1 MKKILSIL
9 SALILLASCGGD
21 KPVPE
26 PENPVPV
33 APTGLVLHGSTENGL
48 TFQWDAMQYAD
59 SYAWELQ
66 QGGTKVKEGTTKN
79 RNVIITGLTKAT
91 DYRFGVKA
99 ANENGSSSVAW
110 VDARTAGTVDP
121 DPPAPPSG
129 TVAYEDFA
137 IPSHEEEDGL
147 ARAFPGA
154 EGGGMY
160 VTGGRGGEVYHVTNL
175 KDSGDG
181 SLRDGITNRNMDAS
195 GDFVPRTI
203 VFDVAGIIALQS
215 RIQVKG
221 AKSTNRANLTIAGQ
235 TAPGGGICLK
245 NYTVNVD
252 ADNVIIR
259 FIHFRLGD
267 EGPNAGDSED
277 CIWGRYH
284 TGIILDHCSM
294 SWSIDECAS
303 FYANEYFTMQWCILT
318 ESMNDSAHSKGSHGY
333 GGIWGGKD
341 ASFHHNLLA
350 NHHSR
355 NPRIDHPEIYPKSG
369 GVFDWSRRGN
379 VDLRNLVV
387 YNWGDNSSYGGEG
400 GHFNFVNCFYKPGPD
415 SRDRH
420 YFVDAYSI
428 YSSSKTDYGYPSLY
442 LSGNLHAGH
451 DDISENN
458 TVHGVYFHEATSYA
472 IPAGYSFAASPH
484 PVSGASGPAYVT
496 THTAEKALEQVLAY
510 GGDILHRDSVDDRAV
525 EGVRKNTGKII
536 NTPADVG
543 GWPEYGATPEELAQS
558 ADGDGDGIP
567 DAVEDAF
574 GLNRTSADDGAARTL
589 DKHGRYTNLEMYL
602 HYLVKDIVTA
612 QNKGGSY
619 TQL

>member
-1 MKKILSIL
+1 MRKILSIL
-9 SALILLASCGGD
+9 CAMTLLASCGGD

-26 PENPVPV
+26 PENPVPA
-33 APTGLVLHGSTENGL
+33 APTGLVLHGSTETSL
-48 TFQWDAMQYAD
+48 TFQWETAEYAT
-59 SYAWELQ
+59 SYAWELLRS
-66 QGGTKVKEGTTKN
+66 GAKVQEGTTRN
-79 RNVIITGLTKAT
+79 RNTVVSGLAKAT

-99 ANENGSSSVAW
+99 VNDNGASSEIW
-110 VDARTAGTVDP
+110 IDARTEGTVDP
-121 DPPAPPSG
+121 VVPPQTG
-129 TVAYEDFA
+129 TKAYEEFA
-137 IPSHEEEDGL
+137 IPAWEEDGI

-160 VTGGRGGEVYHVTNL
+160 TTGGRGGKVIHVTNL
-175 KDSGDG
+175 NDSGAG
-181 SLRDGITNRNMDAS
+181 SLRAALAEKGA
-195 GDFVPRTI
+195 RTI
-203 VFDVAGIIALQS
+203 VFDVAGIIELQS
-215 RIQVKG
+215 RIQIKEG
-221 AKSTNRANLTIAGQ
+221 NLTIAGQ

-252 ADNVIIR
+252 ADNVVIR
-259 FIHFRLGD
+259 FVHFRLGD

-284 TGIILDHCSM
+284 QGIILDHCSM

-303 FYANEYFTMQWCILT
+303 FYANEYFTMQWCMLT
-318 ESMNDSAHSKGSHGY
+318 ESMNDSAHSKGAHGY

-369 GVFDWSRRGN
+369 GEFDWSKRGN

-400 GHFNFVNCFYKPGPD
+400 GHFNFVNCCYKPGPD
-415 SRDRH
+415 SKDRY

-428 YSSSKTDYGYPSLY
+428 YSSSKTNYGYPSLY
-442 LSGNLHAGH
+442 LSGNVHAGH

-458 TVHGVYFHEATSYA
+458 TVHGVYFHEAGSYA
-472 IPAGYSFAASPH
+472 IPAGYSFASSPFA
-484 PVSGASGPAYVT
+484 VTGASAPAYVT
-496 THTAEKALEQVLAY
+496 THSAEKALEQVLAY
-510 GGDILHRDSVDDRAV
+510 GGDVLHRDSVDDRAV
-525 EGVRKNTGKII
+525 EGVKRNTGKII
-536 NTPADVG
+536 NTPAEVG
-543 GWPEYGATPEELAQS
+543 GWPVYAATDAELA
-558 ADGDGDGIP
+558 AVKDTDGDGIP

-574 GLNRTSADDGAARTL
+574 GLDKASAADGAEKTL
-589 DKHGRYTNLEMYL
+589 DKFGRYTNLEMYL

-612 QNKGGSY
+612 QNQGASY